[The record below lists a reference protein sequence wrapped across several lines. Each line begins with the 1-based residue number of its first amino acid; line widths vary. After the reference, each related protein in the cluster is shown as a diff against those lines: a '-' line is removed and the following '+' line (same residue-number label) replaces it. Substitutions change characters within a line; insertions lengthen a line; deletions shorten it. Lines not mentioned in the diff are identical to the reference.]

1 MPSTWQLPSVG
12 ESIPFSN
19 FTVVVLPAPLAPRN
33 PKISP
38 GATLKLMPSTAV
50 KLPKRLVSFSVRMTA
65 SWPDANCEHGRKL
78 SFVVS
83 ILRCICS
90 RVADRVFQEDRVSL
104 KCSGC
109 PLPGKVY
116 LVFLGICLTGVRAR
130 VSCNNPRFRPGSSR
144 FRHRGGPVRKDNRAV
159 PVRSVSHRW

>member
-1 MPSTWQLPSVG
+1 MLRPQ
-12 ESIPFSN
+12 SIRIA
-19 FTVVVLPAPLAPRN
+19 VVLPAPLAPRN

-90 RVADRVFQEDRVSL
+90 RVADRVFQEYRASL

-109 PLPGKVY
+109 PLAGKVY